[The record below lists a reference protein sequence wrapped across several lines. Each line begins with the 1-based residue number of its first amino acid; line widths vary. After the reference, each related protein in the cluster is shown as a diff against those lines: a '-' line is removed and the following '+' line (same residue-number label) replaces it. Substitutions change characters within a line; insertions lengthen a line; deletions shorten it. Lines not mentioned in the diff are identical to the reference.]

1 VIKEEKMK
9 ITCISTVATPTIL
22 EAIDALREDFELDI
36 EFKIYYPNQI
46 DEEEVEE
53 ETFKNDLKESDIVL
67 IDIRG
72 GGRSSEI
79 AYDTLKAGKNIV
91 LNLVGPMSKLM
102 EITRLGSFSG
112 TKIAS
117 RISSSTEVEVDN
129 PEELW
134 QKIERAQN
142 MVETA
147 GKVLPI
153 KSIKDARNYIRIT
166 KYWRYAGKEN
176 YYNLFLFLLRDYL
189 KYELPRAKEPI
200 EFRDHGI
207 YHPAYGHFIDLEK
220 YVEISGFKDGAS
232 TIGIL
237 FYGGMHFDQSIATIK
252 AFIRKFGDFNVVP
265 VYSNGIHNLRAIRQ
279 YFLPNGKP
287 FVDAVIN
294 LMWFRINGGPLGGN
308 PVLTKELL
316 KELNVPVFAPAPML
330 MREVEKWKKSPTGLS
345 PIEIIAAVVWPELDG
360 CIESIPS
367 CGMQNIMVG
376 ELEAKEVAPI
386 DDRVERIAARIRNW
400 LKLKEMPNNKKKI
413 AIIVYGYP
421 PGESNIGKAAYF
433 DVFQSVK
440 RLLERLKESGYDV
453 ELPEKELHGLF
464 EEKAIVN
471 SGTWFREEETLK
483 NCYSLDLND
492 YLKFFHSLP
501 KDVQNDVIED
511 WGEPPGTVMT
521 VDNKLLIPGIE
532 FGNVFV
538 GIQPARPPL
547 GDSDLA
553 KAAHDKTKPPHHQY
567 LAFYFWLQEVWG
579 ADAVFHVGTHGL
591 AEFMKGKEVGL
602 SSCCFPDILIREMPH
617 LYIYHVLNTS
627 ESTIAK
633 RRLYG
638 TMISYNSPPY
648 TTSDLYEDYIEL
660 QDLIDEYHE
669 AVLQDPLRSEKV
681 KEKIFELAKELKF
694 EGDSIE
700 KIHEEL
706 YEMKRSIIP
715 KGLHIV
721 GQQYE
726 KESLKNFAEFILRYD
741 REDIKSLN
749 RIIAESTGIDYD
761 FALRNK
767 EKYASVLDKIDRKC
781 ANLVD
786 CAVEES
792 VESAI
797 KKSNVDSKHRK
808 DLKKSLMF
816 GIEVAK
822 NYADNSNELKSCLRG
837 LNTEFIEPS
846 LGGDAVR
853 TPEVLPTGRNI
864 NQFDPNKIPTSTA
877 YERGAEIAEN
887 TIKRYLERNGK
898 YPDSVGIVLWGF
910 ETAKTGGE
918 SIGQILGYLGVKI
931 IREMGS
937 WYPKLEIIPLE
948 ELGKPRIDCLLNICG
963 FFRDMFP
970 NIIQLLNQAFT
981 LVTSLDEPIEMNFV
995 RKHSRE
1001 NLETLKTEIEK
1012 GMIDEKTANKIA
1024 CGRIYGPKAGEYGTR
1039 MLSLVEDSIWEEEKD
1054 LAEVYIQSMNH
1065 LYVENIHAQKRD
1077 DLYRKNL
1084 AKIDLV
1090 SQVRDS
1096 HDYEIVDLDHYF
1108 EFFGGLSK
1116 AVETVKGEKAAMMIT
1131 DTTKEVIKT
1140 EDVGD
1145 VIVRGTRT
1153 RLLNPKWIDGM
1164 LEHDYHGAQQIADR
1178 LENTLG
1184 LAATTNAV
1192 PNWIWSSI
1200 AERFVFDKEMQKR
1213 LEENNKFAAVEI
1225 MERLFEAEK
1234 RGYWKAT
1241 EEELEKMR
1249 KAYLAMEGDIE
1260 EGLKVV
1266 KNPFSKEKGF
1276 TEKERAEK
1284 RR

>member
-1 VIKEEKMK
+1 MK
-9 ITCISTVATPTIL
+9 ITCISTVPTPAL
-22 EAIDALREDFELDI
+22 AEAMNELNEEFELDV

-46 DEEEVEE
+46 DEEEVDR
-53 ETFKNDLKESDIVL
+53 ETVKNDLRSSDIVL

-79 AYDTLKAGKNIV
+79 AYDALKEEKNIV

-102 EITRLGSFSG
+102 EITRLGSFAG

-117 RISSSTEVEVDN
+117 RISSSTEVDN

-134 QKIERAQN
+134 RKIERAQN

-153 KSIKDARNYIRIT
+153 KSIKDARNYIKIT
-166 KYWRYAGKEN
+166 KYWRYGGKEN
-176 YYNLFLFLLRDYL
+176 YYNLLLFLLRDYL
-189 KYELPRAKEPI
+189 KYDLPKAKEPV
-200 EFRDHGI
+200 EFPEYGI
-207 YHPAYGHFIDLEK
+207 YHPAYGHFTDLEK
-220 YVEISGFKDGAS
+220 FIEISGFKDGTP
-232 TIGIL
+232 TIGML

-252 AFIRKFGDFNVVP
+252 AFINEFDDFNIIP
-265 VYSNGIHNLRAIRQ
+265 VYSDSIHNLRAIRE
-279 YFLPNGKP
+279 YFLHNGNP
-287 FVDAVIN
+287 SVDVVIN

-308 PVLTKELL
+308 PALTAELL
-316 KELNVPVFAPAPML
+316 KELNVPVYAPAPMFV
-330 MREVEKWKKSPTGLS
+330 REVKKWKESATGLS
-345 PIEIIAAVVWPELDG
+345 PIEIIAAVIWPELDG
-360 CIESIPS
+360 CIEPIPS

-376 ELEAKEVAPI
+376 EMEAKEVAPI
-386 DDRVERIAARIRNW
+386 DDRVERITGRIRNW
-400 LKLKEMPNNKKKI
+400 LRLKEMPNTEKKI

-421 PGESNIGKAAYF
+421 PGEGNIGKAAYL

-440 RLLERLKESGYDV
+440 RLLERLKESEYEV
-453 ELPEKELHGLF
+453 ELPEKELHDLF

-471 SGTWFREEETLK
+471 SGTWFREEETLE
-483 NCYSLDLND
+483 NCYSIDLND
-492 YLKFFHSLP
+492 YLNFFHSLP
-501 KDVQNDVIED
+501 KEVQNDVIAD

-521 VDNKLLIPGIE
+521 VDDKFLIPGIE

-547 GDSDLA
+547 GESDLA

-591 AEFMKGKEVGL
+591 AEFMKGKEVGM
-602 SSCCFPDILIREMPH
+602 SANCFPDILIGNLPH

-648 TTSDLYEDYIEL
+648 TTSDLYEDYAEL

-669 AVLQDPLRSEKV
+669 AVLQDPLRSKRV
-681 KEKIFELAKELKF
+681 REKILEKAKELKF

-721 GQQYE
+721 GQRYE
-726 KESLKNFAEFILRYD
+726 KEAFKKFAEFILRYD
-741 REDIKSLN
+741 REGIKSLN
-749 RIIAESTGIDYD
+749 RILAESTGIDYD
-761 FALRNK
+761 LALRNK
-767 EKYASVLDKIDRKC
+767 DKYASQLDKIDKKC
-781 ANLVD
+781 AELVE
-786 CAVEES
+786 CCVEES
-792 VESAI
+792 IESAV
-797 KKSNVDSKHRK
+797 KKSNADSKHRK
-808 DLKKSLMF
+808 DLKKTVAF
-816 GIEVAK
+816 GIEVAE
-822 NYADNSNELKSCLRG
+822 NYADNSNELESCLRG

-846 LGGDAVR
+846 LGGDVVR

-877 YERGAEIAEN
+877 SERGAEIAQN
-887 TIKRYLERNGK
+887 TIKRYLERDGK

-910 ETAKTGGE
+910 ETTKTGGE
-918 SIGQILGYLGVKI
+918 TIGQILHYLGVKI
-931 IREMGS
+931 VKEGGS

-948 ELGKPRIDCLLNICG
+948 ELGRPRIDCLLNICG

-970 NIIQLLNQAFT
+970 NLIQLLNQAFT

-995 RKHSRE
+995 RKHSLE
-1001 NLETLKTEIEK
+1001 NLETLKTELEK

-1039 MLSLVEDSIWEEEKD
+1039 MLPLVEDSIWEEEKD

-1077 DLYRKNL
+1077 SLFRNNL

-1108 EFFGGLSK
+1108 EFFGGLSN
-1116 AVETVKGEKAAMMIT
+1116 AVETVKGEKAAMLIT

-1200 AERFVFDKEMQKR
+1200 AERFVFDEEMRKR

-1225 MERLFEAEK
+1225 MDRLFEAEK

-1249 KAYLAMEGDIE
+1249 KAYLEMEGDIE
-1260 EGLKVV
+1260 EGLKVKEV
-1266 KNPFSKEKGF
+1266 K
-1276 TEKERAEK
+1276 
-1284 RR
+1284 

>member
-1 VIKEEKMK
+1 MK
-9 ITCISTVATPTIL
+9 ITCISTVATPSIL
-22 EAIDALREDFELDI
+22 EAINELKGDFELDI
-36 EFKIYYPNQI
+36 DFKIYYPNQI

-53 ETFKNDLKESDIVL
+53 ETLKDDLRSSDVVL

-79 AYDTLKAGKNIV
+79 AYDALKDANNIV
-91 LNLVGPMSKLM
+91 LNLIGPMSKLM

-112 TKIAS
+112 AKIAA
-117 RISSSTEVEVDN
+117 RISTSTEVDN

-134 QKIERAQN
+134 QKIERTQDI
-142 MVETA
+142 VETA
-147 GKVLPI
+147 GRILPF
-153 KSIKDARNYIRIT
+153 KSVKDAGNYIKAL
-166 KYWRYAGKEN
+166 KYWRYGGKEN

-189 KYELPRAKEPI
+189 KYDLPKAKEPV
-200 EFRDHGI
+200 EFPDYGI
-207 YHPAYGHFIDLEK
+207 FHPQCGYFTDLEEFIEASDFEE
-220 YVEISGFKDGAS
+220 VRS

-237 FYGGMHFDQSIATIK
+237 FYGGMHFDQSVSTVR
-252 AFIRKFGDFNVVP
+252 AFVNELKEFNIIP
-265 VYSNGIHNLRAIRQ
+265 VYANGVHNLRAIKR
-279 YFLPNGKP
+279 YFFRNGKP
-287 FVDAVIN
+287 LVDAVIN

-308 PVLTKELL
+308 PALTKELL
-316 KELNVPVFAPAPML
+316 TELNVPVFAPAPML
-330 MREVEKWKKSPTGLS
+330 MREVEKWKESPTGLS
-345 PIEIIAAVVWPELDG
+345 PIEIIAAVIWPELDG

-367 CGMQNIMVG
+367 CGMQDIMVG
-376 ELEAKEVAPI
+376 EMEAKEVAPI
-386 DDRVERIAARIRNW
+386 DDRVERIAGRIRNW
-400 LKLKEMPNNKKKI
+400 LKLKKMPNNEKRL

-421 PGESNIGKAAYF
+421 PGEGNIGKAAYL

-440 RLLERLKESGYDV
+440 RLLERLKESEYEV
-453 ELPEKELHGLF
+453 ELPEKELHDLF

-483 NCYSLDLND
+483 NCYYLDLND
-492 YLKFFHSLP
+492 YLEFFHALP
-501 KDVQNDVIED
+501 EEVQNDVIAD
-511 WGEPPGTVMT
+511 WGEPPGNVMT
-521 VDNKLLIPGIE
+521 VDNKLLIPEIE
-532 FGNVFV
+532 LGNVFV

-547 GDSDLA
+547 GESDLA

-567 LAFYFWLQEVWG
+567 LAFYFWLQEVLG

-591 AEFMKGKEVGL
+591 AEFMKGKEVGM
-602 SSCCFPDILIREMPH
+602 SANCFPDILIGNMPH

-648 TTSDLYEDYIEL
+648 TTSDLYEDYAEL

-694 EGDSIE
+694 EGASIPN
-700 KIHEEL
+700 IHQDL

-715 KGLHIV
+715 KGLHVV

-726 KESLKNFAEFILRYD
+726 KESLKKFAEFILRYD

-749 RIIAESTGIDYD
+749 RIIAESMGIDYD
-761 FALRNK
+761 LALRNK
-767 EKYASVLDKIDRKC
+767 EKYASQLDKIDKKC
-781 ANLVD
+781 ADLVD
-786 CAVEES
+786 CCVEES
-792 VESAI
+792 VESAV
-797 KKSNVDSKHRK
+797 KKSKADSKRRK
-808 DLKKSLMF
+808 ELNKTLAF
-816 GIEVAK
+816 GIGVAE
-822 NYADNSNELKSCLRG
+822 NYTDNSNELESCLRG
-837 LNTEFIEPS
+837 LNTEFIEPC
-846 LGGDAVR
+846 LGGDVVR

-877 YERGAEIAEN
+877 SERGAEIAEN
-887 TIKRYLERNGK
+887 TIKRYRERDGK
-898 YPDSVGIVLWGF
+898 YPESVGIVLWGF
-910 ETAKTGGE
+910 ETTKTGGE
-918 SIGQILGYLGVKI
+918 SIGQILHYLGVKI
-931 IREMGS
+931 IREIGS

-948 ELGKPRIDCLLNICG
+948 ELGRPRIDCLLNICG

-970 NIIQLLNQAFT
+970 NLIQLLNQAFA
-981 LVTSLDEPIEMNFV
+981 LVTSLDEPIEMNLV
-995 RKHSRE
+995 KKHSLE
-1001 NLETLKTEIEK
+1001 NLDTLKTELEK
-1012 GMIDEKTANKIA
+1012 GVIDEKTANKIA

-1039 MLSLVEDSIWEEEKD
+1039 MLSLVEDSIWKEEKD

-1116 AVETVKGEKAAMMIT
+1116 AVETVKGQKAAMLIT

-1178 LENTLG
+1178 VENTLG

-1192 PNWIWSSI
+1192 PNWVWSSI
-1200 AERFVFDKEMQKR
+1200 AERFVFDEEMRKR

-1249 KAYLAMEGDIE
+1249 DVYLEMEGGIE
-1260 EGLKVV
+1260 EALKM
-1266 KNPFSKEKGF
+1266 K
-1276 TEKERAEK
+1276 
-1284 RR
+1284 

>member
-1 VIKEEKMK
+1 MK
-9 ITCISTVATPTIL
+9 ITCISTVPTPVL
-22 EAIDALREDFELDI
+22 AEAMNELN
-36 EFKIYYPNQI
+36 EEFGLNVAFKIYYPNQI

-53 ETFKNDLKESDIVL
+53 ETVKNDLKESDIVL

-72 GGRSSEI
+72 GGKSSEI
-79 AYDTLKAGKNIV
+79 AYDALKAEKNIV
-91 LNLVGPMSKLM
+91 LNLIGPMSKLM

-112 TKIAS
+112 GKIADKLK
-117 RISSSTEVEVDN
+117 SSTEVNN
-129 PEELW
+129 PEEPW
-134 QKIERAQN
+134 QKVERAQN

-153 KSIKDARNYIRIT
+153 KSIKDARNYIKIT
-166 KYWRYAGKEN
+166 KYWRYGGKEN
-176 YYNLFLFLLRDYL
+176 YYNLFLLLLREYF
-189 KYELPRAKEPI
+189 KYELPKAKEPV
-200 EFRDHGI
+200 EFPEYGI
-207 YHPAYGHFIDLEK
+207 YHPAYGHFTDLEK
-220 YVEISGFKDGAS
+220 FIEISGFKGGTP
-232 TIGIL
+232 TIGML

-252 AFIRKFGDFNVVP
+252 AFINEFDDFNVIP
-265 VYSNGIHNLRAIRQ
+265 VYSDSIHNLRAIRE
-279 YFLPNGKP
+279 YFLHNGNSS
-287 FVDAVIN
+287 VDVVIN

-308 PVLTKELL
+308 PALTAELL
-316 KELNVPVFAPAPML
+316 KELNVPIFAPAPMFS
-330 MREVEKWKKSPTGLS
+330 REVEKWRESPTGLS
-345 PIEIIAAVVWPELDG
+345 PIEIIAAVIWPELDG
-360 CIESIPS
+360 CIEPIPS
-367 CGMQNIMVG
+367 CGMQNIIVG
-376 ELEAKEVAPI
+376 ELEAQEVAPI
-386 DDRVERIAARIRNW
+386 DDRIERIAGRIRNW
-400 LKLKEMPNNKKKI
+400 LRLKQKPNNEKKL
-413 AIIVYGYP
+413 AIIVYDNP
-421 PGESNIGKAAYF
+421 PGEENIGKAAYL

-440 RLLERLKESGYDV
+440 RLLERLKESEYEV
-453 ELPEKELHGLF
+453 ELPEKELHDLF

-471 SGTWFREEETLK
+471 SGTWFREEETLE
-483 NCYSLDLND
+483 NCYSIDLND

-501 KDVQNDVIED
+501 KEVQNDVIAD

-547 GDSDLA
+547 DESDLA

-567 LAFYFWLQEVWG
+567 LAFYFWLQEVWN
-579 ADAVFHVGTHGL
+579 ADAVIHVGTHGL
-591 AEFMKGKEVGL
+591 AEFMKGKEVGM
-602 SSCCFPDILIREMPH
+602 SASCSPDILIGNMPH

-648 TTSDLYEDYIEL
+648 TTSDLYEDYAEL

-669 AVLQDPLRSEKV
+669 AMLQDPLRSEKV
-681 KEKIFELAKELKF
+681 KAKILEKAKELKF
-694 EGDSIE
+694 ESDSIE

-706 YEMKRSIIP
+706 YEMKRGIIP
-715 KGLHIV
+715 KGLHIL
-721 GQQYE
+721 GQRYE
-726 KESLKNFAEFILRYD
+726 KEDLKKFTEFILRYD
-741 REDIKSLN
+741 REGIKSIN
-749 RIIAESTGIDYD
+749 RILAESTGIDYD
-761 FALRNK
+761 SALRNK
-767 EKYASVLDKIDRKC
+767 EKYASQLDKIDKKC
-781 ANLVD
+781 ADLVD
-786 CAVEES
+786 CCVEES
-792 VESAI
+792 IESAV
-797 KKSNVDSKHRK
+797 KKSSVGSKRRK
-808 DLKKSLMF
+808 DLKKTLAF
-816 GIEVAK
+816 GIEVGE
-822 NYADNSNELKSCLRG
+822 NYANNSNELESCLRG
-837 LNTEFIEPS
+837 LNTEFIEPG
-846 LGGDAVR
+846 LGGDVVR

-864 NQFDPNKIPTSTA
+864 NQLDPNKIPTSTA
-877 YERGAEIAEN
+877 SERGAEIAQN
-887 TIKRYLERNGK
+887 TIKRYLERDGK

-910 ETAKTGGE
+910 ETTKTGGE
-918 SIGQILGYLGVKI
+918 TIGQILGYLGVKV

-948 ELGKPRIDCLLNICG
+948 ELGRPRIDCLLNICG

-970 NIIQLLNQAFT
+970 NLIQLLNQAFT
-981 LVTSLDEPIEMNFV
+981 LVTSLDEPIELNFV
-995 RKHSRE
+995 KKHSLE
-1001 NLETLKTEIEK
+1001 NLDTLKTELEK
-1012 GMIDEKTANKIA
+1012 GVIDEKTANKIA
-1024 CGRIYGPKAGEYGTR
+1024 CGRVYGPKAGEYATR
-1039 MLSLVEDSIWEEEKD
+1039 MRLLVEDSIWKEEKD
-1054 LAEVYIQSMNH
+1054 LAEVYIQSMNY
-1065 LYVENIHAQKRD
+1065 LYVENVHAQKRD
-1077 DLYRKNL
+1077 DLYRKNIE
-1084 AKIDLV
+1084 KIDLV

-1096 HDYEIVDLDHYF
+1096 HDYEIVDLDHYY

-1178 LENTLG
+1178 VENTLG

-1200 AERFVFDKEMQKR
+1200 AERFVFNEEMRNR

-1249 KAYLAMEGDIE
+1249 KAYLEMEGDIE
-1260 EGLKVV
+1260 EGLKVKEV
-1266 KNPFSKEKGF
+1266 K
-1276 TEKERAEK
+1276 
-1284 RR
+1284 

>member
-1 VIKEEKMK
+1 MK
-9 ITCISTVATPTIL
+9 ITCISTVATPTLL
-22 EAIDALREDFELDI
+22 EAVNELKEEFELDV

-46 DEEEVEE
+46 NEGEIEEEII
-53 ETFKNDLKESDIVL
+53 KNDLRSSDIVL

-79 AYDTLKAGKNIV
+79 VYDALKDENNIV
-91 LNLVGPMSKLM
+91 LNLIAPMGKLM
-102 EITRLGSFSG
+102 EITRLGSFAG
-112 TKIAS
+112 GKIAA
-117 RISSSTEVEVDN
+117 RMKTAAKVEIED

-134 QKIERAQN
+134 KKIERVQKI
-142 MVETA
+142 VETA
-147 GKVLPI
+147 GRFLPI
-153 KSIKDARNYIRIT
+153 KSAKDAQNYMKAT
-166 KYWRYAGKEN
+166 KYWRYGGKEN
-176 YYNLFLFLLRDYL
+176 YYNLLLFLLRDYL
-189 KYELPRAKEPI
+189 KYELPKAKEPV
-200 EFRDHGI
+200 EFPDYGI
-207 YHPAYGHFIDLEK
+207 FHPQYGYFTDLE
-220 YVEISGFKDGAS
+220 EFIEAS
-232 TIGIL
+232 DFEEMRSTLGIL
-237 FYGGMHFDQSIATIK
+237 FYGGMHFDQSVSTVK
-252 AFIRKFGDFNVVP
+252 AFISELKEFNIIP
-265 VYSNGIHNLRAIRQ
+265 VYADGIHNLRAIKH
-279 YFLPNGKP
+279 YFFRNNKP
-287 FVDAVIN
+287 LVDAVIN

-308 PVLTKELL
+308 PDLTAELL
-316 KELNVPVFAPAPML
+316 KELNVPIFAPVPML
-330 MREVEKWKKSPTGLS
+330 MREVEKWRESPTGLS
-345 PIEIIAAVVWPELDG
+345 PIEIIAAVIWPELDG
-360 CIESIPS
+360 CIEPIPS
-367 CGMQNIMVG
+367 CGMQDIIVG
-376 ELEAKEVAPI
+376 EIEAKEVAPI
-386 DDRVERIAARIRNW
+386 EDRVERIAGRLRNW
-400 LKLKEMPNNKKKI
+400 LKLKQKPNNEKRL

-421 PGESNIGKAAYF
+421 PGEGNIGKAAYL
-433 DVFQSVK
+433 DVFLSVK
-440 RLLERLKESGYDV
+440 RLLERLKESGYEV
-453 ELPEKELHGLF
+453 ELPEKELHDLF
-464 EEKAIVN
+464 EAKAIVN
-471 SGTWFREEETLK
+471 SGTWFREEETLE
-483 NCYSLDLND
+483 NCYSIDIKE
-492 YLKFFHSLP
+492 YREFFHSLP
-501 KDVQNDVIED
+501 KEVQSDVIED

-521 VDNKLLIPGIE
+521 VDDKFVIPGIV

-547 GDSDLA
+547 GESDLA

-591 AEFMKGKEVGL
+591 AEFMKGKEVGM
-602 SSCCFPDILIREMPH
+602 SASCSPDILIGNMPH

-648 TTSDLYEDYIEL
+648 TTSDLYEDYVEL

-694 EGDSIE
+694 EGTSIPN
-700 KIHEEL
+700 IHQQL

-715 KGLHIV
+715 KGLHVV
-721 GQQYE
+721 GQRYE
-726 KESLKNFAEFILRYD
+726 KETFKKFTEFILRYD

-749 RIIAESTGIDYD
+749 RILAESTGIDYD
-761 FALRNK
+761 LALRNK
-767 EKYASVLDKIDRKC
+767 EKYASQLDKIDKKC
-781 ANLVD
+781 ADLVD
-786 CAVEES
+786 CCFEES
-792 VESAI
+792 IESAV

-808 DLKKSLMF
+808 DLKKTVAF
-816 GIEVAK
+816 GIEVAE

-837 LNTEFIEPS
+837 LDTEFIEPS
-846 LGGDAVR
+846 LGGDVVR

-877 YERGAEIAEN
+877 YERGAEIADN
-887 TIKRYLERNGK
+887 TIKRYLERDGK

-910 ETAKTGGE
+910 ETTKTGGE
-918 SIGQILGYLGVKI
+918 SIGQILHYLGVKV

-948 ELGKPRIDCLLNICG
+948 ELGRPRIDCLLNICG

-970 NIIQLLNQAFT
+970 NLIQLLNQAFT

-995 RKHSRE
+995 KKHSLE
-1001 NLETLKTEIEK
+1001 NLETLKTELEK
-1012 GMIDEKTANKIA
+1012 GVIDEKTANKIA

-1039 MLSLVEDSIWEEEKD
+1039 MLSLVEDSIWKEEKD

-1077 DLYRKNL
+1077 ELYRKNL

-1116 AVETVKGEKAAMMIT
+1116 AVETVKGEKAAMLIT

-1164 LEHDYHGAQQIADR
+1164 LEHDHHGAQQIADR

-1200 AERFVFDKEMQKR
+1200 AERFVFDEEMRKR

-1241 EEELEKMR
+1241 KEELEKMR
-1249 KAYLAMEGDIE
+1249 KAYLEMEGDIE
-1260 EGLKVV
+1260 EGLKVKEV
-1266 KNPFSKEKGF
+1266 K
-1276 TEKERAEK
+1276 
-1284 RR
+1284 

>member
-1 VIKEEKMK
+1 MKKKLK
-9 ITCISTVATPTIL
+9 ITCISTVPTPAL
-22 EAIDALREDFELDI
+22 AEAMNAVNEDFELDVD
-36 EFKIYYPNQI
+36 FKIYYPNQI
-46 DEEEVEE
+46 DEEEVDSEIV
-53 ETFKNDLKESDIVL
+53 KNDLRSSAIAL

-79 AYDTLKAGKNIV
+79 AYDALKDEKNIV

-102 EITRLGSFSG
+102 EITRLGSFAG
-112 TKIAS
+112 GKIAD
-117 RISSSTEVEVDN
+117 RIKSSADPDN

-134 QKIERAQN
+134 QKIESAQN

-153 KSIKDARNYIRIT
+153 KSIKDARNYITIT
-166 KYWRYAGKEN
+166 KYWRYGGKEN
-176 YYNLFLFLLRDYL
+176 YYNLLLFLLRDYL
-189 KYELPRAKEPI
+189 NYDLPKAKEPVA
-200 EFRDHGI
+200 FPDYGI
-207 YHPAYGHFIDLEK
+207 YHPAYGHFTDLEK
-220 YVEISGFKDGAS
+220 FIKISGFKDETS
-232 TIGIL
+232 TIGMF

-252 AFIRKFGDFNVVP
+252 AFINEFEEFNVIP
-265 VYSNGIHNLRAIRQ
+265 VYSDSIHNLRAIRE
-279 YFLPNGKP
+279 YFLHNGNP

-308 PVLTKELL
+308 PTLTAELL
-316 KELNVPVFAPAPML
+316 KELNVPIFAPAPMFV
-330 MREVEKWKKSPTGLS
+330 REVEKWKESATGLS
-345 PIEIIAAVVWPELDG
+345 PIEIIAAVIWPELDG
-360 CIESIPS
+360 CIEPIPS

-376 ELEAKEVAPI
+376 EMKAKEIAPI
-386 DDRVERIAARIRNW
+386 EDRIARIAGRIRNW
-400 LKLKEMPNNKKKI
+400 LRLKEMPNKEKKI
-413 AIIVYGYP
+413 AIIIYNYP
-421 PGESNIGKAAYF
+421 PGEENIGKAAYL
-433 DVFQSVK
+433 DVFQSVN

-453 ELPEKELHGLF
+453 MLPEEELHGLF
-464 EEKAIVN
+464 EEMAIVN

-483 NCYSLDLND
+483 NCYSLHLND
-492 YLKFFHSLP
+492 YLEFFHALP
-501 KDVQNDVIED
+501 DEVQKDVVEG
-511 WGEPPGTVMT
+511 WGKPPGTVMT
-521 VDNKLLIPGIE
+521 VDDKFLIPGIE
-532 FGNVFV
+532 LGNVFL
-538 GIQPARPPL
+538 GIQPSRPPL
-547 GDSDLA
+547 DESDLA

-567 LAFYFWLQEVWG
+567 LAFYFWLQEVWN

-591 AEFMKGKEVGL
+591 AEFMKGKEVGM
-602 SSCCFPDILIREMPH
+602 SKCCFSDILIGNMPH

-648 TTSDLYEDYIEL
+648 TTSDLYEDYVVL
-660 QDLIDEYHE
+660 QDLIDESHE
-669 AVLQDPLRSEKV
+669 AMLEDPLRSEKV
-681 KEKIFELAKELKF
+681 KAKIFELATELKF
-694 EGDSIE
+694 EADSIE
-700 KIHEEL
+700 EIHEEL

-721 GQQYE
+721 GQRYE
-726 KESLKNFAEFILRYD
+726 KEDLKRFTEFILRYD
-741 REDIKSLN
+741 REGIKSIN
-749 RIIAESTGIDYD
+749 RILAESMGIDYD
-761 FALRNK
+761 LALRNK
-767 EKYASVLDKIDRKC
+767 EKYASVLAGIEKKC
-781 ANLVD
+781 AEFVD
-786 CAVEES
+786 CCVEES
-792 VESAI
+792 IESAV
-797 KKSNVDSKHRK
+797 KKSSADSNHRK
-808 DLKKSLMF
+808 DLKRTLAF

-822 NYADNSNELKSCLRG
+822 NYADNSNELESCLHG

-846 LGGDAVR
+846 LGGDVVR

-877 YERGAEIAEN
+877 SERGAEIADN
-887 TIKRYLERNGK
+887 TIKGYLERDGK

-910 ETAKTGGE
+910 ETTKTGGE
-918 SIGQILGYLGVKI
+918 SIGQILHYLGVKI

-937 WYPKLEIIPLE
+937 WHPKLEIIPLE
-948 ELGKPRIDCLLNICG
+948 ELGRPRIDCLLNICG

-970 NIIQLLNQAFT
+970 NLIQLLNQAFA
-981 LVTSLDEPIEMNFV
+981 LVAGLEEPIEMNFV
-995 RKHSRE
+995 KKHSLE
-1001 NLETLKTEIEK
+1001 NLDALKTELEK
-1012 GMIDEKTANKIA
+1012 GEIDEKTANKIA

-1039 MLSLVEDSIWEEEKD
+1039 MLPLVEDSIWEEEKD
-1054 LAEVYIQSMNH
+1054 LAEVYIQSMSH

-1077 DLYRKNL
+1077 SLFRQNL

-1116 AVETVKGEKAAMMIT
+1116 AVETVKGEKAAMMIS

-1164 LEHDYHGAQQIADR
+1164 LEHKYHGAQQIADR

-1200 AERFVFDKEMQKR
+1200 AERFVFDEKMRRR

-1225 MERLFEAEK
+1225 MERLFETEK
-1234 RGYWKAT
+1234 RGYWDAT
-1241 EEELEKMR
+1241 EEEMEKMKR
-1249 KAYLAMEGDIE
+1249 AYLEMEGDVE
-1260 EGLKVV
+1260 EALKE
-1266 KNPFSKEKGF
+1266 EK
-1276 TEKERAEK
+1276 K
-1284 RR
+1284 

>member
-1 VIKEEKMK
+1 MK
-9 ITCISTVATPTIL
+9 ITCISTVATPSIL
-22 EAIDALREDFELDI
+22 EAVNDLRGDFGLDAA
-36 EFKIYYPNQI
+36 FKIYYPNQI
-46 DEEEVEE
+46 DEEEVDREKL
-53 ETFKNDLKESDIVL
+53 KNDLKTSDIVL

-79 AYDTLKAGKNIV
+79 AYEALKDENNIV
-91 LNLVGPMSKLM
+91 LNLVGPMGKLM

-134 QKIERAQN
+134 QKIERGQN
-142 MVETA
+142 IVETA
-147 GKVLPI
+147 GRILPF
-153 KSIKDARNYIRIT
+153 KSVKDAGNYIKAL
-166 KYWRYAGKEN
+166 KYWRYGGKAN
-176 YYNLFLFLLRDYL
+176 YYNLILFLLRDYL
-189 KYELPRAKEPI
+189 NYDLPKAKEPI
-200 EFRDHGI
+200 EFPDYGI
-207 YHPAYGHFIDLEK
+207 YHPAYGHFTDLEK
-220 YVEISGFKDGAS
+220 YVEISGFKEGVP
-232 TIGIL
+232 TIGML

-252 AFIRKFGDFNVVP
+252 AFINKFGDFNVIP
-265 VYSNGIHNLRAIRQ
+265 VYSDGIHNLRAISQ
-279 YFLPNGKP
+279 YFLHNGNP
-287 FVDAVIN
+287 LVDLVIN

-308 PVLTKELL
+308 PDLTAGLL

-330 MREVEKWKKSPTGLS
+330 MREVGKWKESPTGLS
-345 PIEIIAAVVWPELDG
+345 PIEIIAAVIWPELDG
-360 CIESIPS
+360 CIEPIPS
-367 CGMQNIMVG
+367 CGMQDIIVG

-386 DDRVERIAARIRNW
+386 DDRVERIAGRIRNW
-400 LKLKEMPNNKKKI
+400 LRLKEMPNNEKKI

-421 PGESNIGKAAYF
+421 PGEGNIGKAAYL

-440 RLLERLKESGYDV
+440 HLLERLKESEYEV
-453 ELPEKELHGLF
+453 ELPEKELHDLF

-471 SGTWFREEETLK
+471 SGTWFREEETLE
-483 NCYSLDLND
+483 NCYSIDLND
-492 YLKFFHSLP
+492 YLEFFHSLP
-501 KDVQNDVIED
+501 KEVQNDVIED
-511 WGEPPGTVMT
+511 WGEPPGMVMT
-521 VDNKLLIPGIE
+521 VDNKFLIPGIE

-547 GDSDLA
+547 GESDLA

-591 AEFMKGKEVGL
+591 AEFMKGKEVGM
-602 SSCCFPDILIREMPH
+602 SSCCSPDILIGNIPH

-648 TTSDLYEDYIEL
+648 TTSDLYEDYVEL

-694 EGDSIE
+694 EGASIPN
-700 KIHEEL
+700 IHQQL

-715 KGLHIV
+715 KGLHVV
-721 GQQYE
+721 GQRYE
-726 KESLKNFAEFILRYD
+726 KETFKKFTEFILRYD
-741 REDIKSLN
+741 RAGIKSLN
-749 RIIAESTGIDYD
+749 RILAESTGIDYD
-761 FALRNK
+761 LALSNK
-767 EKYASVLDKIDRKC
+767 EKYASELDKIDKKC
-781 ANLVD
+781 AELVD
-786 CAVEES
+786 CCFEES
-792 VESAI
+792 IESAV
-797 KKSNVDSKHRK
+797 KKSNADSKHRK
-808 DLKKSLMF
+808 DLNKTLAF
-816 GIEVAK
+816 GIEVAE
-822 NYADNSNELKSCLRG
+822 NYADNSNEMKSCLRG
-837 LNTEFIEPS
+837 LDTEFIEPS
-846 LGGDAVR
+846 LGGDVVR

-877 YERGAEIAEN
+877 YERGAEIADN
-887 TIKRYLERNGK
+887 TIKRYLEQDDK
-898 YPDSVGIVLWGF
+898 YPESVGIVLWGF
-910 ETAKTGGE
+910 ETTKTGGE
-918 SIGQILGYLGVKI
+918 SIGQILHYLGVKI
-931 IREMGS
+931 VREMGS

-948 ELGKPRIDCLLNICG
+948 ELGRPRIDCLLNICG

-970 NIIQLLNQAFT
+970 NLIQLLNQAFT
-981 LVTSLDEPIEMNFV
+981 LVTGLDEPIELNFV
-995 RKHSRE
+995 KKHSLE
-1001 NLETLKTEIEK
+1001 NLETLKTELEK
-1012 GMIDEKTANKIA
+1012 GVIDEKTANKIA

-1039 MLSLVEDSIWEEEKD
+1039 MLSLVEDSIWKEEKD

-1116 AVETVKGEKAAMMIT
+1116 AVETVKGQKAAMLIT

-1164 LEHDYHGAQQIADR
+1164 LEHEYHGAQQIADR

-1200 AERFVFDKEMQKR
+1200 AERFVFDEEMRKR

-1225 MERLFEAEK
+1225 MERIFEAEK
-1234 RGYWKAT
+1234 RGYWKAS

-1249 KAYLAMEGDIE
+1249 KAYLEMEGDIE
-1260 EGLKVV
+1260 EGLKVKEV
-1266 KNPFSKEKGF
+1266 K
-1276 TEKERAEK
+1276 
-1284 RR
+1284 